1 MRRVQ
6 ELRSP
11 SVTGRRGLHWNGFR
25 IRSFLPTPP
34 PPITS
39 TAPSLNRMS
48 HLNAAF
54 RWRGVGVCPRESGR
68 GCRPCVSLVGC
79 GGFDKPEYI
88 PSPSTPPQRRN
99 GSGDIKP
106 FICCRLSR
114 QLSRGFPLQRVSP
127 GKYKAQIYIS
137 IKQQH
142 LAECFLAP
150 LRIQSR
156 PPEFP
161 LIFKRQP
168 NSASSSSSFF
178 FLSNKLFLPL
188 FFSISWGARSSWEWV
203 CGCWWTPRDFG
214 KSWQPTPCCSL
225 ASTSSWAWEA
235 CSFSWASSAAAEP
248 SVKTSVCC
256 SL

>member
-11 SVTGRRGLHWNGFR
+11 SVTGRGGLRWNGIRSPPPSITSIASPLNHESPQHGVQVEGGRGLAQEKVGEDGGR
-25 IRSFLPTPP
+25 AFLWQVVEGLTNQGTFLHHPP
-34 PPITS
+34 PP
-39 TAPSLNRMS
+39 
-48 HLNAAF
+48 
-54 RWRGVGVCPRESGR
+54 
-68 GCRPCVSLVGC
+68 
-79 GGFDKPEYI
+79 
-88 PSPSTPPQRRN
+88 QRHD

-106 FICCRLSR
+106 FICRRLSR

-127 GKYKAQIYIS
+127 GKYKAQIYFS

-142 LAECFLAP
+142 LAGCFLAP
-150 LRIQSR
+150 LRIRSR

-168 NSASSSSSFF
+168 NSAFL
-178 FLSNKLFLPL
+178 LSNKLFLPL

-203 CGCWWTPRDFG
+203 CGCWWTPQDFG
-214 KSWQPTPCCSL
+214 KSWQPTPCCSP